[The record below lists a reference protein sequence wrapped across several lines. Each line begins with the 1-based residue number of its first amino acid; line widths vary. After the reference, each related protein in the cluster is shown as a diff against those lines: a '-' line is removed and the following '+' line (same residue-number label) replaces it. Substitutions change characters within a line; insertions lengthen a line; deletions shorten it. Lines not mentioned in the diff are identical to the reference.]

1 MFPDEAGIV
10 ALTSFPK
17 KDIFLPML
25 ANKGLLATLIVVGV
39 LVFLLLI
46 AGGTLW
52 GTYNS
57 LVNSNEAVKSAWA
70 QVDNHLQR
78 RGDLIPNLVE
88 TVKGYA
94 AHEREL
100 FEKIAAA
107 RAALYAAPGPEAK
120 IRANTQLDGFLA
132 RLIAIAEN
140 YPNLKANESFN
151 RLMDELAGTENR
163 IAVERKRYNDL
174 VLSYNQRIKRFPT
187 NFLAGV
193 FGFSQAAY
201 FEVGEAKKELPTV
214 KF

>member
-1 MFPDEAGIV
+1 MP
-10 ALTSFPK
+10 
-17 KDIFLPML
+17 
-25 ANKGLLATLIVVGV
+25 ANKGLLATLIIIAVF
-39 LVFLLLI
+39 VFLLLMV
-46 AGGTLW
+46 GGTLW

-57 LVNSNEAVKSAWA
+57 LVNSSESVKSAWA
-70 QVDNHLQR
+70 QVDNQLQR

-94 AHEREL
+94 THEREL

-107 RAALYAAPGPEAK
+107 RAALYSAPSPAAK
-120 IRANTQLDGFLA
+120 IRANTELDGFLG

-187 NFLAGV
+187 NFLARM
-193 FGFSQAAY
+193 FGFSQATY
-201 FEVGEAKKELPTV
+201 FEAEEPKRKLPAV

>member
-1 MFPDEAGIV
+1 MPVG
-10 ALTSFPK
+10 
-17 KDIFLPML
+17 
-25 ANKGLLATLIVVGV
+25 KGLLATLIVVGI
-39 LVFLLLI
+39 LVFLLLVV
-46 AGGTLW
+46 GGTLW

-57 LVNSNEAVKSAWA
+57 LVNSNESVKSAWA
-70 QVDNHLQR
+70 QVDNQLQR

-94 AHEREL
+94 AHEREV

-107 RAALYAAPGPEAK
+107 RAAMFSATTPAAKMA
-120 IRANTQLDGFLA
+120 ANAELSGWLG
-132 RLIAIAEN
+132 RLLAIAEN

-163 IAVERKRYNDL
+163 IAVERKRYNDI
-174 VLSYNQRIKRFPT
+174 VLTYNQKIKRFPT
-187 NFLAGV
+187 NFLAGI

-201 FEVGEAKKELPTV
+201 FEAEEAKKEVPAV

>member
-1 MFPDEAGIV
+1 MPV
-10 ALTSFPK
+10 K
-17 KDIFLPML
+17 
-25 ANKGLLATLIVVGV
+25 KGLVTALIVIGILLFLI
-39 LVFLLLI
+39 LVV
-46 AGGTLW
+46 GGTLW

-70 QVDNHLQR
+70 QVDNQLQR

-94 AHEREL
+94 SHEREL

-107 RAALYAAPGPEAK
+107 RAALYSAPSPAAK
-120 IRANTQLDGFLA
+120 LQANAELSGFLG
-132 RLIAIAEN
+132 RLLAIAEN

-163 IAVERKRYNDL
+163 IAVERKRYNDI
-174 VLSYNQRIKRFPT
+174 VMEYNRKIKRFPT
-187 NFLAGV
+187 NMLAGV
-193 FGFSQAAY
+193 FGFSEATY
-201 FEVGEAKKELPTV
+201 FEADEAKKELPAV